1 MPLVMEKIL
10 STVSGAALT
19 PGGQN
24 VEWGVIETDR
34 GWNAWGSVCSNPM
47 CSTVEWGVGGSPN
60 VVWGLKCSG
69 ADCDEPWS
77 IDAVTPTADDD
88 TVVWGTDDTV
98 VWGTGA
104 DDTVVWGTLD
114 EDTVVWGTSDIDDV
128 LWGK

>member
-1 MPLVMEKIL
+1 MSPRPCKTRA
-10 STVSGAALT
+10 SSDKAALSCT
-19 PGGQN
+19 GARRS
-24 VEWGVIETDR
+24 WGD
-34 GWNAWGSVCSNPM
+34 ASSLAC
-47 CSTVEWGVGGSPN
+47 
-60 VVWGLKCSG
+60 
-69 ADCDEPWS
+69 